1 MLKYPP
7 GAGGLLRVFVVWGD
21 GEPTPRARHGDTHWR
36 PGETWIAT
44 LGGAGH
50 HQEDWET
57 HERRQVK
64 TDSLMPDITRH
75 IGRQMKGDK
84 WISRD
89 KMNWRGSAGHL
100 LRKNWESQPS
110 TVWGKSALQNKSA
123 LLWRCLT
130 KVAQKSVLHVAKKKS
145 EECECAQPG
154 SRESVHERP
163 TRVWAP
169 KECLRRLP
177 KKSYFEEI
185 WRLWFKPDSIV
196 FQTGRGSLNKS
207 ACISRVFSKVSCKIA
222 QFFFRHACVFTCT
235 WMCVIHVAIC
245 ECCGLA
251 KHPPEAHI
259 EMLLRHSPKNCS
271 VEPSL

>member
-130 KVAQKSVLHVAKKKS
+130 KVAQKSVLHVAKKIRGVW
-145 EECECAQPG
+145 G
-154 SRESVHERP
+154 STRFPRERP
-163 TRVWAP
+163 WASHKSLGAQRVSEKIAQ
-169 KECLRRLP
+169 KELFWRDLKTVIQAWQHRLSNGAR
-177 KKSYFEEI
+177 KS
-185 WRLWFKPDSIV
+185 
-196 FQTGRGSLNKS
+196 NKS
-207 ACISRVFSKVSCKIA
+207 ACISRVFSKVSCKIV
-222 QFFFRHACVFTCT
+222 QFFSGMRVYSHVHECV
-235 WMCVIHVAIC
+235 
-245 ECCGLA
+245 
-251 KHPPEAHI
+251 
-259 EMLLRHSPKNCS
+259 
-271 VEPSL
+271 

>member
-130 KVAQKSVLHVAKKKS
+130 KVAQKSVLHVAKKNQRSVSVLNQVPARASMSVPQEFGRPKS
-145 EECECAQPG
+145 VWEDCPKRAILKRFEDCDSSLTASSFKRGEE
-154 SRESVHERP
+154 V
-163 TRVWAP
+163 
-169 KECLRRLP
+169 
-177 KKSYFEEI
+177 
-185 WRLWFKPDSIV
+185 
-196 FQTGRGSLNKS
+196 
-207 ACISRVFSKVSCKIA
+207 
-222 QFFFRHACVFTCT
+222 
-235 WMCVIHVAIC
+235 
-245 ECCGLA
+245 
-251 KHPPEAHI
+251 
-259 EMLLRHSPKNCS
+259 
-271 VEPSL
+271 